1 MNKKPT
7 QGSFHNE
14 DDISFNHETISEAPF
29 IESNKNKYR
38 GYYKLNLIKIW
49 IGYNKGT

>member
-14 DDISFNHETISEAPF
+14 DDIYFNHETISEAPF
-29 IESNKNKYR
+29 IERNKNKNR
-38 GYYKLNLIKIW
+38 GNYKLNLTKI
-49 IGYNKGT
+49 